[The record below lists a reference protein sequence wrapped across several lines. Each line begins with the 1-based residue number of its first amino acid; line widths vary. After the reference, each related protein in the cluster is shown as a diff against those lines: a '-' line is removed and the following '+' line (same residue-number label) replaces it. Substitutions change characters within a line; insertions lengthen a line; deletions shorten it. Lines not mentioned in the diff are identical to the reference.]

1 MQTALAGA
9 PPLCYNWNR
18 KRLPDNIRQS
28 NSFIT
33 EERKMTMRKTEKCK
47 CKLKKPLIIL
57 LVLAVLAFIGW
68 LVYYFFFA
76 KDYEELDETL
86 FEGKEKEPVTEQP
99 AEEKAEENCAE
110 EAVQEAC
117 SPEAE
122 PAEEPVAEV

>member
-1 MQTALAGA
+1 MQGLRRYAIIG
-9 PPLCYNWNR
+9 
-18 KRLPDNIRQS
+18 
-28 NSFIT
+28 
-33 EERKMTMRKTEKCK
+33 TEKDCRT
-47 CKLKKPLIIL
+47 I
-57 LVLAVLAFIGW
+57 
-68 LVYYFFFA
+68 

-122 PAEEPVAEV
+122 PAEEPAAEV

>member
-1 MQTALAGA
+1 MEQKKTAGQYPAEQQL
-9 PPLCYNWNR
+9 YNRR
-18 KRLPDNIRQS
+18 KEDE
-28 NSFIT
+28 NS
-33 EERKMTMRKTEKCK
+33 
-47 CKLKKPLIIL
+47 
-57 LVLAVLAFIGW
+57 FIGW

-122 PAEEPVAEV
+122 PAEEPAAEV